1 MRLSTLINI
10 ARFNGEI
17 LKKDGTRGVTKSYAQ
32 MILTVEMKKPFQR
45 SHENIFRQIPLYQGG
60 HQNN

>member
-45 SHENIFRQIPLYQGG
+45 RER
-60 HQNN
+60 